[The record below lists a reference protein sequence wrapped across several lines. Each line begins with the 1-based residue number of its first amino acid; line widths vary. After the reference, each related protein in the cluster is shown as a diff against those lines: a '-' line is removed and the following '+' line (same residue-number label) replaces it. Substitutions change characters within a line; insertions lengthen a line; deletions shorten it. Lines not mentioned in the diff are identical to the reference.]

1 MSIIFVHVLV
11 SRIIISIKG
20 ERYMANIFKGAVE
33 LPVFNS
39 SQFRRVS
46 LHAIGR
52 ERYFRCEMGDTLK
65 SKPVSH
71 FKHVS

>member
-1 MSIIFVHVLV
+1 MSIIFAHVLV

-20 ERYMANIFKGAVE
+20 EQYMATIFKGAVE

-39 SQFRRVS
+39 LQFRRR
-46 LHAIGR
+46 HAIGR